1 MDRPTGLLRATRG
14 AQQFNEDEDDRFEQ
28 ISLVFDGWRLVK
40 NFQFR
45 EGHREIEL
53 YDHVQDPLNLVDV
66 ADEHPDVV
74 SELLPELDRWYQ
86 RATLAKVEP
95 DSAADMSPE
104 ELERL
109 RALGYVR

>member
-1 MDRPTGLLRATRG
+1 MYM
-14 AQQFNEDEDDRFEQ
+14 AQHFVLE
-28 ISLVFDGWRLVK
+28 VCT
-40 NFQFR
+40 

-53 YDHVQDPLNLVDV
+53 YDHVEDPLNLVDV
-66 ADEHPDVV
+66 ADDHPDVV
-74 SELLPELDRWYQ
+74 SELLPVLERWYQ

-95 DSAADMSPE
+95 DSTAEMSAE